1 MIELIKIIEP
11 YLNGKRNYSTLRS
24 ALSLLINVSISSF
37 TFETFYGSYEW
48 YNISDYKL
56 ILDFFI
62 KGNFFVPFAI
72 FVIISTLLNLIAN
85 IVFYR
90 TNHFKTN
97 KLIRKI
103 INVEINKQ
111 QIEDTILIMNK
122 SMTDATPVV
131 LTVEQLISI
140 YKELKGKF
148 TNEELFKIRKQI
160 NILKRNIKDQYIL
173 LLQMGVAIL
182 IYFYTLSNFGI
193 ILFIISQVLI
203 ISMIYVTII
212 FYRLLEILPFFLRRF
227 NKEAE
232 SYINEF
238 NKNN

>member
-1 MIELIKIIEP
+1 
-11 YLNGKRNYSTLRS
+11 
-24 ALSLLINVSISSF
+24 
-37 TFETFYGSYEW
+37 
-48 YNISDYKL
+48 
-56 ILDFFI
+56 
-62 KGNFFVPFAI
+62 
-72 FVIISTLLNLIAN
+72 
-85 IVFYR
+85 
-90 TNHFKTN
+90 
-97 KLIRKI
+97 
-103 INVEINKQ
+103 
-111 QIEDTILIMNK
+111 
-122 SMTDATPVV
+122 MTDATPVV